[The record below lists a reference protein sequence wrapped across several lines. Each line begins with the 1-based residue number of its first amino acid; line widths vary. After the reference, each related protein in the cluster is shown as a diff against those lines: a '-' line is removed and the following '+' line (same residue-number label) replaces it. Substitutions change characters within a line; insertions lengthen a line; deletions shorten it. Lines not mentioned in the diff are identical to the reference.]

1 MLKRVLV
8 SLLLELA
15 RTFGASINVTRDT
28 PDNGVKTAYRK
39 VMLKVHPDK
48 PGGSAAAAKRL
59 NNAWDSWNEANRVCG
74 GLGCGLQGPGVG
86 RDGPG
91 GLFKNSAV

>member
-15 RTFGASINVTRDT
+15 RTSGASINVTRDT

-39 VMLKVHPDK
+39 VMLKVQ
-48 PGGSAAAAKRL
+48 
-59 NNAWDSWNEANRVCG
+59 

-91 GLFKNSAV
+91 GLFKNLAV